1 MECICVGI
9 VLIAPATDF
18 IVSNRSTQQLFRR
31 DSVILLISC
40 SVIIKCWLCWCGHET
55 IAADE
60 FMACFYVGIVLIAP
74 ATSLLSRI
82 LLNNH
87 SKIMPM
93 WWWCWCKHET
103 TTVTVFIV
111 SIVLWL
117 ELHHCYDYMR
127 CNNQRIDNTI
137 LYWRLWFLLS
147 WRRGRVHRRF
157 WSSVML
163 ANWIYVSGCKTC
175 NGCGRGGHRLM

>member
-1 MECICVGI
+1 MWAWNHRRWWVHGVFLCGHCADCTGNIF
-9 VLIAPATDF
+9 T
-18 IVSNRSTQQLFRR
+18 VSNSTQQSLNNTADVVVMLMRAWNNHS
-31 DSVILLISC
+31 DSLYCLNRSMGGVASQ
-40 SVIIKCWLCWCGHET
+40 
-55 IAADE
+55 
-60 FMACFYVGIVLIAP
+60 
-74 ATSLLSRI
+74 I

-87 SKIMPM
+87 STIMPM
-93 WWWCWCKHET
+93 WWWCWCGHET
-103 TTVTVFIV
+103 TTVRVFIV
-111 SIVLWL
+111 SIVLRL

-137 LYWRLWFLLS
+137 MYWRLWFLLS